1 MFLKMFNLKYLFAKL
16 KKIFLINL
24 ENKKLEKK
32 EFRFLLPTVSFSEA
46 NLFILYISYLQWS
59 LRSYFWD
66 FIDYNEIHSNFR
78 DTIKLLDSFLSEDY
92 YVLE

>member
-1 MFLKMFNLKYLFAKL
+1 MYYFNYFQTFLMFLKMFNLKYLFAKL

-46 NLFILYISYLQWS
+46 NLFILYISYLQ
-59 LRSYFWD
+59 
-66 FIDYNEIHSNFR
+66 
-78 DTIKLLDSFLSEDY
+78 
-92 YVLE
+92 